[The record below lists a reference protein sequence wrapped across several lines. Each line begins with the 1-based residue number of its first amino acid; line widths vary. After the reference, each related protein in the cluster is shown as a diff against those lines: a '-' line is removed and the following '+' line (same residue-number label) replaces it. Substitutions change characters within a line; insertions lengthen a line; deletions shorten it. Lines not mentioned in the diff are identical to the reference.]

1 MKKFRTITIVCLS
14 AIAIMIA
21 ANAWFMYRLYGT
33 YKQQYIDKVESCVRQ
48 ADIISWISIAQSTY
62 NVDDSKLNLILTLTG
77 DTTETEWYDYPDV
90 DRKMVE
96 ELISAFAAQGKYDQ
110 QMKGKNFTIIDNVF
124 RRQLDYAGLQAKSH
138 VPMYMKDWIQK
149 LDDFLKLSGK
159 ELLNHAG
166 SVSAEVAKLK
176 ANEEYDKF
184 RERTQYQLSPV
195 EIHFLEAFEAERK
208 RLGGKES

>member
-21 ANAWFMYRLYGT
+21 ANAWFMHRLYDT

-96 ELISAFAAQGKYDQ
+96 ELISAFAAQGEYDQ

-124 RRQLDYAGLQAKSH
+124 RRQLDYAGLHPDYAVVLPPDSTYL
-138 VPMYMKDWIQK
+138 MIQ
-149 LDDFLKLSGK
+149 DFG
-159 ELLNHAG
+159 
-166 SVSAEVAKLK
+166 
-176 ANEEYDKF
+176 
-184 RERTQYQLSPV
+184 
-195 EIHFLEAFEAERK
+195 I
-208 RLGGKES
+208 

>member
-77 DTTETEWYDYPDV
+77 DTTETEWYDYPDAV
-90 DRKMVE
+90 SYTH
-96 ELISAFAAQGKYDQ
+96 LTLP
-110 QMKGKNFTIIDNVF
+110 TI
-124 RRQLDYAGLQAKSH
+124 Y
-138 VPMYMKDWIQK
+138 
-149 LDDFLKLSGK
+149 
-159 ELLNHAG
+159 
-166 SVSAEVAKLK
+166 SV
-176 ANEEYDKF
+176 
-184 RERTQYQLSPV
+184 
-195 EIHFLEAFEAERK
+195 
-208 RLGGKES
+208 